1 MKLENMGFADNLTI
15 TATRLPGG
23 KFSVRSGTSQI
34 ETVILADQVL
44 KLRMRGQQIHALRK
58 SKATDPYTR
67 LEDLAKQV
75 PADDI

>member
-1 MKLENMGFADNLTI
+1 
-15 TATRLPGG
+15 
-23 KFSVRSGTSQI
+23 
-34 ETVILADQVL
+34 
-44 KLRMRGQQIHALRK
+44 MRGQQIHALRK